1 MQDLTKNLTKK
12 WRGHANTF
20 QRFNEQGIATAFSTC
35 ADELEAA
42 VSVRGDELLTLEE
55 AEQKSGYT
63 ADSLGR
69 LIRQGKIPNAGKT
82 GTPKIS
88 RRNLPRKPGL
98 RNGNRQAY
106 GVDLVEQIVASVV
119 DSQKGGLDG

>member
-55 AEQKSGYT
+55 ASQRHGASPAKEP
-63 ADSLGR
+63 R
-69 LIRQGKIPNAGKT
+69 MPFRQSQEGGM
-82 GTPKIS
+82 S
-88 RRNLPRKPGL
+88 DVYRK
-98 RNGNRQAY
+98 
-106 GVDLVEQIVASVV
+106 D
-119 DSQKGGLDG
+119 